1 MQLLNTVISTAA
13 HTAELKCIFSLSL
26 FQIDESFL
34 VLLKLLSGKE
44 EVTSVLKINSIVYGI
59 SAI

>member
-1 MQLLNTVISTAA
+1 MQLLSTVISTAA
-13 HTAELKCIFSLSL
+13 HTAELKCISSLSL